1 MPPLHPFTI
10 LMFCF
15 LSLVCVYISVV
26 RHSINVGS
34 YSFKTIRAPHAC
46 MYRQNIEKNACI
58 NFTVLLTSEFV
69 VTCFNHHFLKNS
81 QLTTG
86 ARRSAGLTVVCV
98 EKGSCSLLNI
108 VGGRDFV
115 P

>member
-1 MPPLHPFTI
+1 MLIFVY
-10 LMFCF
+10 MY
-15 LSLVCVYISVV
+15 VCVYISVV
-26 RHSINVGS
+26 CHSINVGS
-34 YSFKTIRAPHAC
+34 YSFKTIHAPHAC

-69 VTCFNHHFLKNS
+69 VACFDHHFLKSS
-81 QLTTG
+81 QLTAG
-86 ARRSAGLTVVCV
+86 ARRSAGLTVVCM
-98 EKGSCSLLNI
+98 EKGSCSLLNT